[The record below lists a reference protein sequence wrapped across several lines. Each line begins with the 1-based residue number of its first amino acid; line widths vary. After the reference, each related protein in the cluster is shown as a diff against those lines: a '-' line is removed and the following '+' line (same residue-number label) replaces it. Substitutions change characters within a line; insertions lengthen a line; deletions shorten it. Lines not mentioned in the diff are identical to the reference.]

1 MNIIVDGKKAMLK
14 QGFSFEYTAEN
25 RLFLGR
31 DGYTLSIAFPLK
43 DCLQNVAIFGNIH
56 RADVAKGIANFE
68 CAIISGDTSLYG
80 TLSVVKIS
88 DVEVEC
94 QFSEG
99 RCAQTVTDPFEDTLI
114 SQLNLGS
121 GPETSPAAVTPAN
134 AWHSIDN
141 GANEVA
147 LPWVNEGYPTAPNN
161 WVKYE
166 SGSYTWDE
174 DNRLLSWQPY
184 LIVIAKRICDA
195 IGYEYDFTEWE
206 QSPMRHLIICNTLP
220 GVSNMPEYAN
230 VLPAW
235 TVTEFFEKLELFLM
249 CEFDFDHKAKSVRM
263 SFSKTKIDSIAP
275 VRIDET
281 VDTYGVDVSREDNS
295 NCDYIGA
302 KRLAYKECS
311 HQMQKYY
318 ACDWF
323 VSNSVLVKRYDTLAL
338 LIEKNKRRDIIHEG
352 QLPRAAWG
360 ESYAESGNQARVST
374 VQTLLYA
381 KDIDTYFVFRSI
393 GTELLGI
400 SAHGQKSYTQLYV
413 LQPVNVFG
421 SGSVESDDVSTEE
434 IEFVPVN
441 LMDTF
446 VSAEDDKGFMMFL
459 NPSTSQSSSSSDT
472 VDTSGLDRPGGGV
485 VEIDNSEIRQPMA
498 ATSIENGKNERSS
511 SFYDEIYVA
520 FWDGTIPENGK
531 TPYPVIDSTIVTQS
545 WTHISKPGYS
555 MRLAGSTGSNIASL
569 QDQLPQINARQ
580 KFKFSW
586 IGNDIPNP
594 RAIFHIR
601 GKRYLCEKITATF
614 TEDGMSQL
622 LKGEFYPLLDG

>member
-43 DCLQNVAIFGNIH
+43 DCPQNVAIFGNIH

-230 VLPAW
+230 VLPA
-235 TVTEFFEKLELFLM
+235 
-249 CEFDFDHKAKSVRM
+249 
-263 SFSKTKIDSIAP
+263 
-275 VRIDET
+275 
-281 VDTYGVDVSREDNS
+281 
-295 NCDYIGA
+295 
-302 KRLAYKECS
+302 
-311 HQMQKYY
+311 
-318 ACDWF
+318 
-323 VSNSVLVKRYDTLAL
+323 
-338 LIEKNKRRDIIHEG
+338 
-352 QLPRAAWG
+352 
-360 ESYAESGNQARVST
+360 
-374 VQTLLYA
+374 
-381 KDIDTYFVFRSI
+381 
-393 GTELLGI
+393 
-400 SAHGQKSYTQLYV
+400 
-413 LQPVNVFG
+413 
-421 SGSVESDDVSTEE
+421 
-434 IEFVPVN
+434 
-441 LMDTF
+441 
-446 VSAEDDKGFMMFL
+446 
-459 NPSTSQSSSSSDT
+459 
-472 VDTSGLDRPGGGV
+472 
-485 VEIDNSEIRQPMA
+485 
-498 ATSIENGKNERSS
+498 
-511 SFYDEIYVA
+511 
-520 FWDGTIPENGK
+520 
-531 TPYPVIDSTIVTQS
+531 
-545 WTHISKPGYS
+545 
-555 MRLAGSTGSNIASL
+555 
-569 QDQLPQINARQ
+569 
-580 KFKFSW
+580 
-586 IGNDIPNP
+586 
-594 RAIFHIR
+594 
-601 GKRYLCEKITATF
+601 
-614 TEDGMSQL
+614 
-622 LKGEFYPLLDG
+622 